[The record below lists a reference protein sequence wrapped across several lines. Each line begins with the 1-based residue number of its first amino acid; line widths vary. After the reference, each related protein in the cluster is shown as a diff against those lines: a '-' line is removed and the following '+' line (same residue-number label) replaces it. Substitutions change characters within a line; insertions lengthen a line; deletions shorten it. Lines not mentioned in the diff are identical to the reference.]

1 MTAPVPAVAGEGPL
15 AIVCGGGALPFAVAD
30 AVLQRGRGV
39 VLFPIRGWVDP
50 QAVEAYQHRFI
61 ELGQLGRFCRLA
73 VQAGCRDIVMI
84 GTMSRPAPRQIRL
97 DWQTIRELPRIM
109 ALFRGGDDHLLSGL
123 GRILEDHGFRLVG
136 AHEVAPEV
144 LMPQGAIG
152 RRMPGERDRADIA
165 CGVAV
170 LAAMGPFDIGQAAV
184 VADGHVLAL
193 EAIEG
198 TDHMLERIAALRAEG
213 RVRNPRGTGVLVKA
227 PKPAQDRRFDLPTI
241 GPQTV
246 AGAAR
251 AGLAGIAVTAG
262 AAIIAE
268 AGKVATAADA
278 AGLFVTGLAPD
289 GSA

>member
-123 GRILEDHGFRLVG
+123 GRILEDRGFRLVG

-144 LMPQGAIG
+144 LMPHGPIG
-152 RRMPGERDRADIA
+152 RCTPSERDRADIVR
-165 CGVAV
+165 GVAV

-227 PKPAQDRRFDLPTI
+227 PKPAQDRRFDLPAI

>member
-1 MTAPVPAVAGEGPL
+1 
-15 AIVCGGGALPFAVAD
+15 
-30 AVLQRGRGV
+30 
-39 VLFPIRGWVDP
+39 
-50 QAVEAYQHRFI
+50 
-61 ELGQLGRFCRLA
+61 
-73 VQAGCRDIVMI
+73 
-84 GTMSRPAPRQIRL
+84 
-97 DWQTIRELPRIM
+97 
-109 ALFRGGDDHLLSGL
+109 
-123 GRILEDHGFRLVG
+123 
-136 AHEVAPEV
+136 
-144 LMPQGAIG
+144 
-152 RRMPGERDRADIA
+152 
-165 CGVAV
+165 
-170 LAAMGPFDIGQAAV
+170 
-184 VADGHVLAL
+184 
-193 EAIEG
+193 
-198 TDHMLERIAALRAEG
+198 MLERIAALRAEG

>member
-1 MTAPVPAVAGEGPL
+1 MTALVPAVAGEGPL

-50 QAVEAYQHRFI
+50 QAVERYQHRFV

-97 DWQTIRELPRIM
+97 DWQTIWELPRIM

-165 CGVAV
+165 RGVAV

-227 PKPAQDRRFDLPTI
+227 PKPAQDRRFDLPAI

>member
-50 QAVEAYQHRFI
+50 QAVEPYQHRFV

-97 DWQTIRELPRIM
+97 DWQTIRELPRIL

-227 PKPAQDRRFDLPTI
+227 PKPAQDRRFDLPAI

>member
-15 AIVCGGGALPFAVAD
+15 AIVCGGGALPLAVAD

-39 VLFPIRGWVDP
+39 VLFPVRGWVDP
-50 QAVEAYQHRFI
+50 QAVEPYRHRFVEI
-61 ELGQLGRFCRLA
+61 GQLGRFCRLA
-73 VQAGCRDIVMI
+73 AQAGCRDIVMI
-84 GTMSRPAPRQIRL
+84 GTMLRPALRQIRL
-97 DWQTIRELPRIM
+97 DWQTIRELPGII

-136 AHEVAPEV
+136 AYEVAPEV

-152 RRMPGERDRADIA
+152 RCMPDERDRADIA

-170 LAAMGPFDIGQAAV
+170 LAAMGPFDIGQAVV
-184 VADGHVLAL
+184 VADGHVLAV

-198 TDHMLERIAALRAEG
+198 TDHMLERIAALRGEG
-213 RVRNPRGTGVLVKA
+213 RVRNPPGTGVLVKA

-246 AGAAR
+246 AGVAQ
-251 AGLAGIAVTAG
+251 AGIAGIAVAAG
-262 AAIIAE
+262 AAVIAE
-268 AGKVATAADA
+268 AEKVAAAADA
-278 AGLFVTGLAPD
+278 AGIFVVGFAPD

>member
-1 MTAPVPAVAGEGPL
+1 
-15 AIVCGGGALPFAVAD
+15 
-30 AVLQRGRGV
+30 
-39 VLFPIRGWVDP
+39 
-50 QAVEAYQHRFI
+50 
-61 ELGQLGRFCRLA
+61 
-73 VQAGCRDIVMI
+73 
-84 GTMSRPAPRQIRL
+84 
-97 DWQTIRELPRIM
+97 M
-109 ALFRGGDDHLLSGL
+109 ALFRGGDYHLLSGL

-165 CGVAV
+165 RGVAV

>member
-1 MTAPVPAVAGEGPL
+1 VTAQIPLAAAEGPL

-30 AVLQRGRGV
+30 AVLRRGRGV

-50 QAVEAYQHRFI
+50 QAVERYQHRFV

-97 DWQTIRELPRIM
+97 DWQTIRELPRIL

-152 RRMPGERDRADIA
+152 RRTPSERDRADIA
-165 CGVAV
+165 RGVTV

-184 VADGHVLAL
+184 VADGHVLAV

-213 RVRNPRGTGVLVKA
+213 RVPNPRGTGVLVKA

-251 AGLAGIAVTAG
+251 GGVLGEGVTVG
-262 AAIIAE
+262 
-268 AGKVATAADA
+268 GWRPV
-278 AGLFVTGLAPD
+278 
-289 GSA
+289 

>member
-165 CGVAV
+165 RGVAV

-227 PKPAQDRRFDLPTI
+227 PKPAQDRRFDLPAI

>member
-50 QAVEAYQHRFI
+50 QAVEPYQHRFV

-97 DWQTIRELPRIM
+97 DWQTIRELPRIL

-165 CGVAV
+165 RGVAV

>member
-50 QAVEAYQHRFI
+50 QAVEAYQHRFV

-97 DWQTIRELPRIM
+97 DWQTIRELPRIL

>member
-97 DWQTIRELPRIM
+97 DWQTIRELPRIL

-165 CGVAV
+165 RGVAV

-227 PKPAQDRRFDLPTI
+227 PKPAQDRRFDLPAI

>member
-50 QAVEAYQHRFI
+50 QAVEAYQHRFV

-123 GRILEDHGFRLVG
+123 GRILEDHGFRLLG

-165 CGVAV
+165 RGVAV

-227 PKPAQDRRFDLPTI
+227 PKPAQDRRFDLPAI